1 MSITAIKNHIV
12 FQFVDPVNSKGEFEE
27 AVSEGGLYIKG
38 GFDKSAKSPRWAI
51 AMSVGKECEYVQAG
65 DKFLVPALRWTEGV
79 KHEDQFFWKTDE
91 TQVVGVY
98 RDGNF
103 KPINKHV
110 LFVPKKEAVTTRSSG
125 LMVISHQGDDSAHG
139 KVVFMDTEV
148 ETPLMGT
155 TIYYDSSNFFDEFV
169 VDGIELSFIKED
181 NIWLY
186 VSPED

>member
-12 FQFVDPVNSKGEFEE
+12 FQFVDPVNSRGEFEE
-27 AVSEGGLYIKG
+27 ATTEGGIYIKG

-51 AMSVGKECEYVQAG
+51 ATSVGKECKQVQAG
-65 DKFLVPALRWTEGV
+65 DKFLLPALRWTEGV

-98 RDGNF
+98 RADNF
-103 KPINKHV
+103 KPINKYV
-110 LFVPKKEAVTTRSSG
+110 LFVPKKEAVTTHSSG
-125 LMVISHQGDDSAHG
+125 LVVISHQGDDSAHG
-139 KVVFMDTEV
+139 KVVFMDTEAD
-148 ETPLMGT
+148 TLLMGS

-181 NIWLY
+181 DIWLF
-186 VSPED
+186 VPAEE